1 MAGGALG
8 EPSLEMPGYRAVL
21 FDFDGTLTKPE
32 ALDFARLR
40 SLLHCPVG
48 QPIPEFIEA
57 LPSEEERREKHRIL
71 DEFETEAA
79 RLSVPNEGAEELLGL
94 LRERG
99 IRLGIV
105 SRNSRA
111 SVLEGMKRFRA
122 LGPEDFGVIVS
133 RESPGRPKPH
143 PDGVQ
148 YAAGMLGLEPWQILL
163 VGDFVFDVMAAK
175 AAGAGAAYLTNG
187 RPPREMETP
196 PDFTISSLLE
206 LRPIL
211 GI

>member
-1 MAGGALG
+1 
-8 EPSLEMPGYRAVL
+8 MPGFRAVL

-40 SLLHCPVG
+40 SLLRCPEG
-48 QPIPEFIEA
+48 QPILEFIEA
-57 LPSEEERREKHRIL
+57 LPTAEERREKHRIL
-71 DEFETEAA
+71 DDFEMEAA
-79 RLSVPNEGAEELLGL
+79 RLSVPNEGAEEVVGL
-94 LRERG
+94 LKAEG

-111 SVLEGMKRFRA
+111 SVLEAMKRFRA
-122 LGPEDFGVIVS
+122 LGPDDFNVIVS

-143 PDGVQ
+143 PDPVH
-148 YAAGMLGLEPWQILL
+148 YAAGLLGLEPREILV
-163 VGDFVFDVMAAK
+163 VGDFVFDIMAAK
-175 AAGAGAAYLTNG
+175 AAGSGAAYLTNG

-196 PDFTISSLLE
+196 PDFTITSLLD

-211 GI
+211 GV